1 MFGIKLQLRSFSIKR
16 CYSFRPIASYRDAR
30 GEETHAHT
38 HAHLFLVKWF
48 VTLSEIACRLPG
60 FQRGKDRITII
71 GKSIGVSSPG
81 YITSMK
87 RPTISKQTTGIL
99 SGRAR
104 RVGGHDAWKY
114 TLHMKNCQT
123 PNTWPLSTSF
133 PFNGLQEYHFQLWTH
148 NLRVLKTCFQ
158 SYTKCIRV

>member
-81 YITSMK
+81 NITSMEGAIK
-87 RPTISKQTTGIL
+87 GTKVQCPTSNNVHLTPSYFAVGVQFRSFSSEQVMLDTTMGITC
-99 SGRAR
+99 SIFPYCIKGVGEHF
-104 RVGGHDAWKY
+104 RV
-114 TLHMKNCQT
+114 
-123 PNTWPLSTSF
+123 
-133 PFNGLQEYHFQLWTH
+133 FN
-148 NLRVLKTCFQ
+148 
-158 SYTKCIRV
+158 IRG